1 MAYVADE
8 EAGKKPGCS
17 ARCKRVFFGIF
28 LCMTMLLF
36 GLIIMIVGGA
46 KDNTALVILGV
57 VFLIGSFVFLFIIC
71 WTKRERVKEKLSGL
85 PCCDGTAEEKYVQ
98 DDDDQADAQ
107 TNSVNVKNQATSSS
121 GNDANNGAF
130 FLDPGDDKTETIELK

>member
-1 MAYVADE
+1 MAYVKDE
-8 EAGKKPGCS
+8 ESGKKPGCS

-57 VFLIGSFVFLFIIC
+57 VFLIGSFVFFFIIC
-71 WTKRERVKEKLSGL
+71 WTKRERVKEKLSGI
-85 PCCDGTAEEKYVQ
+85 PCCAETAEEKYVQ
-98 DDDDQADAQ
+98 DDDDGHVDA
-107 TNSVNVKNQATSSS
+107 NSGNIQNQATTSG
-121 GNDANNGAF
+121 GNDANNRAF
-130 FLDPGDDKTETIELK
+130 FLDPGDDKTETFELK